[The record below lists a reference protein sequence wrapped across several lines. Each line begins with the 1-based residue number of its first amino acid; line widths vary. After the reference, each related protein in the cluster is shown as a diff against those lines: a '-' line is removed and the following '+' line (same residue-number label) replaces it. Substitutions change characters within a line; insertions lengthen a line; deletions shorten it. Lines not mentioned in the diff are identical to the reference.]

1 MFTLKVDYSDCT
13 VNPKPHQRERKNIR
27 IFIKK
32 PQTMEITQQQIN
44 AAYNVADDNQKLVL
58 DALFGHQANQNGAI
72 ATKDNRHVTERINT
86 FEDARRELGDSN
98 PLVFQY
104 DELTHTNKEVEKM
117 CSATDIVAYLKLRII
132 VAALNEGWEPK
143 FEDGE
148 YRWAPWFVLWTIKEM
163 EEMSENEK
171 KDVLPCRVVDR
182 ASSHASL
189 SGWLAC
195 TDACHASSYSY
206 TYHGA
211 RLAFKSKELA
221 EYAGKQFIDIYAQMM
236 GLTLVSE
243 EGGAE

>member
-32 PQTMEITQQQIN
+32 PKTMEITQQQIN
-44 AAYNVADDNQKLVL
+44 AAYRAATSPEIKQVL
-58 DALFGHQANQNGAI
+58 DALFGTEANQNGAI
-72 ATKDNRHVTERINT
+72 ATKDNRPVTERIKT

-104 DELTHTNKEVEKM
+104 DELTHTNQEVEKM
-117 CSATDIVAYLKLRII
+117 GSATDIVAYLKLRII

-148 YRWAPWFVLWTIKEM
+148 YRWAPWFILWTNKEM
-163 EEMSENEK
+163 EEMSDEEK
-171 KDVLPCRVVDR
+171 KEKGILPCRVVGR
-182 ASSHASL
+182 AGYSANSD
-189 SGWLAC
+189 GGLAYS
-195 TDACHASSYSY
+195 DAYYASSYSS
-206 TYHGA
+206 TYIVA
-211 RLAFKSKELA
+211 RLAFKTQELA

-236 GLTLVSE
+236 GLEVQK
-243 EGGAE
+243 